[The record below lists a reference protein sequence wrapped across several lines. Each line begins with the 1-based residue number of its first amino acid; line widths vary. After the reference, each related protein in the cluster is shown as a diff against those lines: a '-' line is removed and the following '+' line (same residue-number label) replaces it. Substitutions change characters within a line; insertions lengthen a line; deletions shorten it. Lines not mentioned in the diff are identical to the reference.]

1 MASPCAALPFRCLA
15 GPFTAIPRVAL
26 AVKAIF
32 LLLGAFGIANM
43 WWAVFADVGVMILA
57 VLNAMRM
64 LIVEKN

>member
-1 MASPCAALPFRCLA
+1 MNSLIKAGHPTALKDLISYEE
-15 GPFTAIPRVAL
+15 GS
-26 AVKAIF
+26 
-32 LLLGAFGIANM
+32 IANM